1 MLRSGV
7 PTRNLGPLIEG
18 QVGGGQDGSPLVAL
32 AEDLEE
38 EFRPGGGQ
46 GDEAQ
51 LVDDQQAEAGQLPL
65 QVEQRYLIPGLQRS
79 ALPRFHRRDAQPI
92 GLAGNSPVYGPG
104 WKSPP
109 FAAQVVAGKP
119 S

>member
-38 EFRPGGGQ
+38 EFHPGGGQ
-46 GDEAQ
+46 GHEAQ
-51 LVDDQQAEAGQLPL
+51 FTDDQQAEAGQLPL

-79 ALPRFHRRDAQPI
+79 A
-92 GLAGNSPVYGPG
+92 
-104 WKSPP
+104 
-109 FAAQVVAGKP
+109 
-119 S
+119 

>member
-18 QVGGGQDGSPLVAL
+18 QVGGDQGGAPFVAL

-38 EFRPGGGQ
+38 QLHSGGGH

-51 LVDDQQAEAGQLPL
+51 FIDDQQAEAGQLPL

-79 ALPRFHRRDAQPI
+79 A
-92 GLAGNSPVYGPG
+92 
-104 WKSPP
+104 
-109 FAAQVVAGKP
+109 
-119 S
+119 